1 MHYSRSTP
9 VPEADGDTV
18 GTPHHIQRY
27 PHHPSIHSHVYTR
40 VDSTLTSR
48 NCFSSGSWY
57 FSLRLTRNLLQQ
69 IGIQWFMSSW
79 TSKIDIST
87 SSHPV
92 NLRTFK
98 LNAFITPEGPK
109 KINGKSHKLAI
120 CSDVANLRLVHLMR
134 AWMHL
139 DKDSGR
145 WVVGWMGGHDSCIR
159 KAQTFGTD
167 ATTAI
172 PQVDYFS
179 HPTTVDI

>member
-1 MHYSRSTP
+1 MNL
-9 VPEADGDTV
+9 
-18 GTPHHIQRY
+18 GT
-27 PHHPSIHSHVYTR
+27 
-40 VDSTLTSR
+40 L
-48 NCFSSGSWY
+48 
-57 FSLRLTRNLLQQ
+57 
-69 IGIQWFMSSW
+69 
-79 TSKIDIST
+79 
-87 SSHPV
+87 
-92 NLRTFK
+92 K
-98 LNAFITPEGPK
+98 LNALLSIQILQERK

-120 CSDVANLRLVHLMR
+120 CSDAANLRLVHLTR